1 MLELLTHKH
10 WLSKFSSI
18 YIISRQ
24 QGNVGLPKKNNHN
37 FKTKNDVGSTTALN
51 FLYFAIWNILQFSFI
66 SVLSFLFIIYMYMYM
81 IYVRYIYIL
90 QREGGRKEVN
100 SWEWE
105 KGKKREKGEKQNYY
119 EHPWVY
125 LKLFFFHLVRKFNL
139 TLTKSTWSRPT

>member
-18 YIISRQ
+18 YIISWQ

-51 FLYFAIWNILQFSFI
+51 FLYNLKYSAVFFYFCPFIFVHNIY
-66 SVLSFLFIIYMYMYM
+66 V

-90 QREGGRKEVN
+90 QREGGRREVN

-125 LKLFFFHLVRKFNL
+125 LKLFFFSFGKKIQPHLN
-139 TLTKSTWSRPT
+139 